1 MTPVPVAD
9 EDPVLTATPRG
20 PVRVL
25 VCDDQADIRRA
36 LRDVIG
42 SLPGFDVT
50 AEAATGPDCCGS
62 LGADPVDLVVLDV
75 NLPGG
80 GPELAARIR
89 AAHPDTAI
97 VVFSAHGEPH
107 VRRAMLDAG
116 ADEYVVKTG
125 RLAPLREALLRRAPG
140 R

>member
-1 MTPVPVAD
+1 MTRDPIPVGDPEAVASRD
-9 EDPVLTATPRG
+9 A

-25 VCDDQADIRRA
+25 VCDDQADVREA

-50 AEAATGPDCCGS
+50 AEAGTGRDCCGA
-62 LGADPVDLVVLDV
+62 LGTDCVDVVVLDV

-80 GPELAARIR
+80 GPALAAQIR
-89 AAHPDTAI
+89 AAHPATTI
-97 VVFSAHGEPH
+97 VVFSANGEPH
-107 VRRAMLDAG
+107 VRRAMLEAG

-125 RLAPLREALLRRAPG
+125 RLAPLREALLRHAPG